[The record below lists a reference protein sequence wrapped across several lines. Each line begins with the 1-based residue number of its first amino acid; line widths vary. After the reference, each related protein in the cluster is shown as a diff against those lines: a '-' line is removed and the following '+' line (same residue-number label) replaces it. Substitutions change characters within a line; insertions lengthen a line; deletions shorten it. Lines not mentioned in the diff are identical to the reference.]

1 MHKVWIVDDEP
12 DFRALIKIM
21 LEKEGYEVT
30 EVEDGIQCL
39 KLLDEG
45 NYPELILLDVMM
57 PELDGWEVCR
67 KIKKTQG
74 ISSIPI
80 CILTAKNAPFDFN
93 ISLNKVNAN
102 WHLNKPIERDEL
114 LKALEWLLK
123 GSLYKKS

>member
-1 MHKVWIVDDEP
+1 MHSIWIVDDEP

-21 LEKEGYEVT
+21 LEKEGYEVR
-30 EVEDGIQCL
+30 EVEDGKQCL
-39 KLLDEG
+39 KLLDEEI
-45 NYPELILLDVMM
+45 YPNLILLDVMM
-57 PELDGWEVCR
+57 PGMDGWEVCG

-80 CILTAKNAPFDFN
+80 CILTAKNAPPDFN

-102 WHLNKPIERDEL
+102 WHLNKPIDRDEL
-114 LKALEWLLK
+114 LKAVEWLIK